1 MFGDALELRLDDLEP
16 LPTKLVANLPYSIAT
31 PLCVESL
38 DGLPSIHRWC
48 VMLQREVADRFV
60 APPGSRSYGA
70 VSVLDPAHAA
80 TGRDSIQWPARAFAL
95 SRTSTRLSSR
105 SSAVVRG
112 APEYPGLKR
121 VVQGAFS
128 HRRKTLANSLELA
141 GVASRERTVSAL
153 AALGRPAGER
163 AESLTPDEFPQL
175 ARLLA

>member
-1 MFGDALELRLDDLEP
+1 
-16 LPTKLVANLPYSIAT
+16 
-31 PLCVESL
+31 VESL

-70 VSVLDPAHAA
+70 VSVLIQLTCDRAGFHPVAR
-80 TGRDSIQWPARAFAL
+80 TCFRPQPNVDSALVALAR
-95 SRTSTRLSSR
+95 RR
-105 SSAVVRG
+105 SWG
-112 APEYPGLKR
+112 PEYPWLKR